1 MSEMNVDQM
10 SREQLANEVRIL
22 RMDLKAFQEAY
33 RQEKERRLEGKAAK
47 TAIANKLLTRPVKEV
62 EVLGDDSDEFVAKRD
77 LYGDDETGWY
87 DDKIRERLMKAYR
100 FVDTA
105 DDEFNDECYDDEH
118 GSIHSAMSQLEEW
131 A

>member
-105 DDEFNDECYDDEH
+105 DDEFNDECYDDAH